1 MFNNELLTE
10 WDLSKKR
17 FDVILGKPWFEKYNP
32 HIDWRT
38 NKIIKVDEHPAES
51 AWMIKVN
58 VIESKPQVIP
68 DNIQK
73 LLKEFEDVFPN
84 ELPNELP
91 PKRAINFEVIPKP
104 DAKPSARAPFRLS
117 QVERNALDQF
127 VEDLKKKGWVE
138 LSNSPWASSIF
149 SVPKKNLDG
158 TRQTRAEW
166 LKTVT
171 ADTKLRWV
179 LDYRHVNQMSEIP
192 KIPLPN
198 IEDLFDQMTG
208 SKIFT
213 TIDLASGYHQ
223 MLVVPESKK
232 YTAFRTHKELLQ
244 WVVAPMGMAGMP
256 GTWSRLMRLL
266 FDNCKNVVVYMDD
279 LCIFSKSMIE
289 HEADLR
295 RVFEILR
302 TNTLYA
308 RKIKCEF
315 AKKSVKFLGHEIS
328 GEGLLVDST
337 KVRAIEERK
346 PPTNRKELLS
356 FLGLCGYYRKF
367 ISNYAH
373 MVLPMSNLVKEDSV
387 WEWKEPQQRA
397 FTQLKVALQQAPVLQ
412 LPDYTQPFRVTTD
425 ASGYCCGA
433 VLSKME
439 LKVMTYLLL
448 FYRNGLANT
457 KKTGQLMK
465 KSYLQLYKP

>member
-1 MFNNELLTE
+1 
-10 WDLSKKR
+10 
-17 FDVILGKPWFEKYNP
+17 
-32 HIDWRT
+32 
-38 NKIIKVDEHPAES
+38 
-51 AWMIKVN
+51 
-58 VIESKPQVIP
+58 
-68 DNIQK
+68 
-73 LLKEFEDVFPN
+73 
-84 ELPNELP
+84 
-91 PKRAINFEVIPKP
+91 
-104 DAKPSARAPFRLS
+104 
-117 QVERNALDQF
+117 
-127 VEDLKKKGWVE
+127 
-138 LSNSPWASSIF
+138 
-149 SVPKKNLDG
+149 
-158 TRQTRAEW
+158 
-166 LKTVT
+166 
-171 ADTKLRWV
+171 
-179 LDYRHVNQMSEIP
+179 MSEIP

-223 MLVVPESKK
+223 MLVVPSSKK

-279 LCIFSKSMIE
+279 LCIFSKSMTE

-373 MVLPMSNLVKEDSV
+373 MILPMSNLVKEDSV

-412 LPDYTQPFRVTTD
+412 LPDYTKPFRVTTD

-433 VLSKME
+433 VLSQDGVEGDDLPIAFLSKRFGKHEENWPAHEKE
-439 LKVMTYLLL
+439 LFAIVQALKKWRHYLHGNHFDIYTDNSVCVWFMKTPVLSAK
-448 FYRNGLANT
+448 LARWTDFFSQFDFTLHHRPGKENVVADALSRPPVQT
-457 KKTGQLMK
+457 IAVDAHTFIRIHACYNACDKHFT
-465 KSYLQLYKP
+465 